1 MAGKDVLPRARQ
13 DGLVIRELAD
23 ETLVY
28 DLERHKAH
36 CLNRTAA
43 LIWRHCDGQTSV
55 DEMTSMLDKELDG
68 SVDRE
73 VMLYAVDRLGK
84 KHLLEGPVIWPADSR
99 RFSRRDVIRKVGLAA
114 AVAFPLVTTIVAPQA
129 AQAATCLADTTPC
142 TASPQCCS
150 GCCKSSSMKCIAGT
164 PSTPGCL

>member
-1 MAGKDVLPRARQ
+1 MAGKDVLPRARH
-13 DGLVIRELAD
+13 DGLVIHELAD

-68 SVDRE
+68 SVDKE

-84 KHLLEGPVIWPADSR
+84 KHLLEGPVMWPADSR

-114 AVAFPLVTTIVAPQA
+114 AVALPLVTTIVAPQA
-129 AQAATCLADTTPC
+129 AQAATCLGNTSNCTTS
-142 TASPQCCS
+142 AECCS
-150 GCCKSSSMKCIAGT
+150 MCCKSSNNKCNNTG
-164 PSTPGCL
+164 PCLP